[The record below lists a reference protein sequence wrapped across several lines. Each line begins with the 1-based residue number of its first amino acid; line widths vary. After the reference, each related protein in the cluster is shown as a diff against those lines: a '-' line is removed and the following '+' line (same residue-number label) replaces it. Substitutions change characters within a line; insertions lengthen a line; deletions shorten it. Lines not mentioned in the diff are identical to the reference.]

1 MTSEGVVGLTL
12 EDLGYLR
19 ELLANKADAE
29 QALARA
35 EGEEAHAMA
44 RDALRNADAFW
55 QVYGVPLMHAALD
68 VAERTLK
75 AAGNRPDIR
84 RAHAIVL
91 TAEQGGL
98 AHELRVLAARLD
110 AQAA

>member
-1 MTSEGVVGLTL
+1 MTSEVVHGLTL

-29 QALARA
+29 QALSRA
-35 EGEEAHAMA
+35 AGEEAHAMA

-55 QVYGVPLMHAALD
+55 QIYGAPLMWATID

-75 AAGNRPDIR
+75 AAGNRADLR
-84 RAHAIVL
+84 RAHAVVL
-91 TAEQGGL
+91 TAEPGGL
-98 AHELRVLAARLD
+98 AHELRALAARLD